1 MIPNYDGGLMSLR
14 NIYDLGKFYKC
25 KDAIS
30 ADLIDN
36 VY

>member
-1 MIPNYDGGLMSLR
+1 MPNYDGGLMSLR
-14 NIYDLGKFYKC
+14 NISDLGRFYNR

-30 ADLIDN
+30 ADFIDN

>member
-1 MIPNYDGGLMSLR
+1 MPNYDGGLMSLR
-14 NIYDLGKFYKC
+14 KISDLGRFYNRN
-25 KDAIS
+25 DAIS